1 MQQTTDKINFL
12 TDAVPATSVFTPEQ
26 FSDEHKMLDDMARK
40 FVYQSI
46 RPLLPEIEEKHF
58 EHSVALIKEAAD
70 LGLVAADIPEQY
82 GGLGLGKISAAIISE
97 RMADSRS
104 FSITFGGQT
113 GIGGLPIAYFGN
125 DAQKAKYL
133 PPILSGEKITAY
145 ALTEPASGTDA
156 LGALTNAVLSEDGT
170 HYILTGEKQWIS
182 NSGFA
187 DYFIVYGKVD
197 RQHFT
202 CFTVEKEFEGVSIS
216 AEEKKVGLHGSFTC
230 SVILDQVKVPVE
242 NVLGEVGKGHI
253 IAFNVLNIGRQ
264 KIASSSLGT
273 MKRVIEIST
282 QYANTRKQ
290 FKKPISSFPLIQQKL
305 ANMAIHTYVNES
317 AIYRTAGA
325 MEAAF
330 SAHEHDEKIDYGKLI
345 SQFALECSINKVTAT
360 EMQDTVVDEGLQIHG
375 GYGYMEEYEIAT
387 LYRDARVSRI
397 FEGTNEINRTII
409 ANTVYKTPVVAITS
423 SGPQQAA
430 HDILN
435 TLRQL
440 NEKLRTLAISQK
452 VADINEE
459 QEVAA
464 VIADLTSAIYLLE
477 SAIIR
482 TERYET
488 PLKKLYTDVYAHE
501 VSKELA
507 QKISEIT
514 DYIVLDEQAEQLV
527 AKLYTAKTTNIV
539 HAKRQIAA
547 QLIEQERYHV

>member
-12 TDAVPATSVFTPEQ
+12 TDAVPATSVFIPEQ

-202 CFTVEKEFEGVSIS
+202 CFIVEKEFEGVSIS

>member
-202 CFTVEKEFEGVSIS
+202 CFIVEKEFEGVSIS
-216 AEEKKVGLHGSFTC
+216 AEEKKVGLHGSSTC